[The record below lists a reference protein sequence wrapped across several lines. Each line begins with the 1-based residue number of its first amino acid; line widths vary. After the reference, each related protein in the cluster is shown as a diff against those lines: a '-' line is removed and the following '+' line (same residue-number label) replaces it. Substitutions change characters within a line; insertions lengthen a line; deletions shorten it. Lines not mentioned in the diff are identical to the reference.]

1 MTIRKPSIPVV
12 HTTDKTTNLAFAAI
26 RETLEIMTGVRNGT
40 AQINQLPSAATNDE
54 IITKIN
60 EIIAKLNYSGQ

>member
-12 HTTDKTTNLAFAAI
+12 NSTDKTTNLAFAAI
-26 RETLEIMTGVRNGT
+26 RETLEIMTGVRAGT
-40 AQINQLPSAATNDE
+40 SQINQLAPGATNAE
-54 IITKIN
+54 IIAKVN

>member
-12 HTTDKTTNLAFAAI
+12 QTTDKTANLAFAAM

-40 AQINQLPSAATNDE
+40 SQINQLPSTATNTE
-54 IITKIN
+54 IITAIN

>member
-26 RETLEIMTGVRNGT
+26 RETLEIMTGVRAGT
-40 AQINQLPSAATNDE
+40 RQINQLATTATNDE
-54 IITKIN
+54 IIAKIN
-60 EIIAKLNYSGQ
+60 EIISKINYSGQ

>member
-40 AQINQLPSAATNDE
+40 SQIDQLPPGATSAQVID
-54 IITKIN
+54 KIN

>member
-12 HTTDKTTNLAFAAI
+12 HTTDKTVNLSFAAI
-26 RETLEIMTGVRNGT
+26 RETLEIITGVRAGT
-40 AQINQLPSAATNDE
+40 SQINQLPTGATSDE
-54 IITKIN
+54 IVAKVN